1 MKYINK
7 FNEGLND
14 DYWPLYTEIKDN
26 LVLCFAEMMDEGI
39 YCKPN
44 AANLFT
50 IEVRIANE
58 TYGSNILKWDAVKDT
73 ISTFLKISEKSI
85 LNSKCTLDKINI
97 RIVRNSKTDLQFES
111 NELEDIKCT
120 EPPTF
125 IEITFKLKRDEY
137 KPPRSW
143 ESYFKK

>member
-1 MKYINK
+1 LKYINK

-44 AANLFT
+44 AVNLFT
-50 IEVRIANE
+50 IEVRIFKMFE
-58 TYGSNILKWDAVKDT
+58 SYVSFSWDIVKDT

-97 RIVRNSKTDLQFES
+97 RIVRNSKTDLKFES

-120 EPPTF
+120 DPPAF
-125 IEITFKLKRDEY
+125 IEITFKLKREEY
-137 KPPRSW
+137 KPPKSW
-143 ESYFKK
+143 EL